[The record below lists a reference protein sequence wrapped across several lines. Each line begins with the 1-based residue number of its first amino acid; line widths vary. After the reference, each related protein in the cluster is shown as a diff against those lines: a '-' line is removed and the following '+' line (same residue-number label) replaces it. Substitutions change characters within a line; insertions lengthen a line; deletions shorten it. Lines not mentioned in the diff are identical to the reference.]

1 MVSMTCLGKRGHY
14 GKSTKIN
21 VVEDVVS
28 VMSKSQ
34 ILQGCGNLENEFVF
48 KLSSMG
54 TSNWRVSSNEPGGGS
69 NLHC

>member
-1 MVSMTCLGKRGHY
+1 MFREERPLWQKH
-14 GKSTKIN
+14 KNQN

-34 ILQGCGNLENEFVF
+34 TLQGCGDLENEFVF
-48 KLSSMG
+48 NLSSMG
-54 TSNWRVSSNEPGGGS
+54 ASNWRVSSNEPGGS